1 MKGTTKRTRM
11 TKDVKHKIHDLF
23 NKGHHTGSIAK
34 ALHIAEFQVVKA
46 LQLDLMQRRV
56 EFGNRR
62 RR

>member
-1 MKGTTKRTRM
+1 MKGTAKRTCM

-23 NKGHHTGSIAK
+23 HKGYPTGSIAK

>member
-1 MKGTTKRTRM
+1 MKDTATRTRM
-11 TKDVKHKIHDLF
+11 PKDVKQKIYDLF
-23 NKGHHTGSIAK
+23 HKGYPTRSIAK
-34 ALHIAEFQVVKA
+34 SLHLAEFQVVKA